1 MSEKKQQVLK
11 SLKLNKLS
19 ENHLEKREMKVLKGG
34 CGCQNHD
41 PNLSASYGGNLNLYD
56 SPLFYYTKIIQYG
69 KHHNILF

>member
-34 CGCQNHD
+34 CGCQ
-41 PNLSASYGGNLNLYD
+41 
-56 SPLFYYTKIIQYG
+56 TM
-69 KHHNILF
+69 ILIYQQVMEEIRS

>member
-41 PNLSASYGGNLNLYD
+41 PNLSASYGGNYVLEEKEAAY
-56 SPLFYYTKIIQYG
+56 
-69 KHHNILF
+69 

>member
-41 PNLSASYGGNLNLYD
+41 QQVMEEIRS
-56 SPLFYYTKIIQYG
+56 
-69 KHHNILF
+69 